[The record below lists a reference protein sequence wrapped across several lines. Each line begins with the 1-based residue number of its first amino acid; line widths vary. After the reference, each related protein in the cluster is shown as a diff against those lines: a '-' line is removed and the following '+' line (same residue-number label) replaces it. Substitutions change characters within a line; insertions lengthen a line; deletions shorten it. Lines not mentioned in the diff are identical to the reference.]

1 MFLPDYLSYSA
12 VNSYEECPR
21 QWYLRYARRARPR
34 QAWFFA
40 MGSAVHKSIEA
51 YLGDG
56 EVPEFT
62 SIFYPLVADQMK
74 LDPDIAN
81 WLHAGSSTDPVVKGK
96 AVELGKVCVERAVK
110 FLEDMD
116 VWEVEYKVKTRLPG
130 CDVPVLAYIDILGEH
145 RKHGPLIVDWKS
157 GKSKPKNNFQLETYK
172 ALLEYNAHSLGGVAY
187 GNSFNGYWGMLHPD
201 ASPKT
206 DRGRFVDL
214 DYVSPEEVGAR
225 YQRAYEGMK
234 KKVYAGQKKFGC
246 KFCIQQ
252 DNCQIN
258 AGLTPRAK
266 HYDKA
271 DEEGYPF

>member
-1 MFLPDYLSYSA
+1 MFLPSYLSYSQ
-12 VNSYEECPR
+12 VNQYEECPR
-21 QWYLRYARRARPR
+21 AWYLSRARKGKPR
-34 QAWFFA
+34 GAWFFSL
-40 MGSAVHKSIEA
+40 GGAVHKSIEA
-51 YLGDG
+51 YLDDGD
-56 EVPEFT
+56 VPEFT

-74 LDPDIAN
+74 IDPDVDS
-81 WLHAGSSTDPVVKGK
+81 WLHAGSAQEPVIKEK
-96 AVELGKVCVERAVK
+96 AVEIGKVCVERAVK

-116 VWEVEYKVKTRLPG
+116 VWNVEEKFDLSLPG
-130 CDVPVLAYIDILGEH
+130 CEVPILAYIDILGEH

-157 GKSKPKNNFQLETYK
+157 GKSKPKNNFQLETYD
-172 ALLEYNAHSLGGVAY
+172 ALIQVA
-187 GNSFNGYWGMLHPD
+187 NPHPRIRFNGYWGMLHPD

-214 DYVSPEEVGAR
+214 SHVTPEEVGAR

-246 KFCIQQ
+246 SFCIQQ

-258 AGLTPRAK
+258 SGLTPRARY
-266 HYDKA
+266 YDKA

>member
-21 QWYLRYARRARPR
+21 AWYLRYARKAKPR

-40 MGSAVHKSIEA
+40 MGKAVHESIEA
-51 YLGDG
+51 YLADG
-56 EVPEFT
+56 NVPEFKDV
-62 SIFYPLVADQMK
+62 FYPLVAEQMK
-74 LDPDIAN
+74 IDPDVDS
-81 WLHAGSSTDPVVKGK
+81 WLHAGSVDDPVIKEK

-116 VWEVEYKVKTRLPG
+116 VWEVEYKIHASLPG
-130 CDVPVLAYIDILGEH
+130 CDVPILAYIDILGEH

-157 GKSKPKNNFQLETYK
+157 GKSKPKNNFQLETYS
-172 ALLEYNAHSLGGVAY
+172 ALTQVDPKYARAG
-187 GNSFNGYWGMLHPD
+187 FDGYWAMLHPD

-206 DRGRFVDL
+206 DRGRIVNLGGVAAL
-214 DYVSPEEVGAR
+214 DVGAR

-246 KFCIQQ
+246 SFCVQQ
-252 DNCQIN
+252 DNCLIN
-258 AGLTPRAK
+258 AGLTPRAR
-266 HYDKA
+266 YFDKA
-271 DEEGYPF
+271 EEEGYPF

>member
-21 QWYLRYARRARPR
+21 QWYLRYARKAKPR

-40 MGSAVHKSIEA
+40 MGSAVHQSIEA
-51 YLGDG
+51 YLGTGD
-56 EVPEFT
+56 VPEFT
-62 SIFYPLVADQMK
+62 SVFYPLVAEQMK
-74 LDPDIAN
+74 LDPDVDS
-81 WLHAGSSTDPVVKGK
+81 WLHAGSAQDPVIKDK

-110 FLEDMD
+110 FLEDVD
-116 VWEVEYKVKTRLPG
+116 VWEVEYKIKTSLPG
-130 CDVPVLAYIDILGEH
+130 CDVPVIAFIDILGEH

-157 GKSKPKNNFQLETYK
+157 GKTKPKNIFQLETYS
-172 ALLEYNAHSLGGVAY
+172 ALLRAEGRGDWDYDPR
-187 GNSFNGYWGMLHPD
+187 SFNGYWGMLHPD

-206 DRGRFVDL
+206 DRGRLVDL
-214 DYVSPEEVGAR
+214 SHVSPEDVGAR

-246 KFCIQQ
+246 SFCIQQ

-258 AGLTPRAK
+258 SGLTPRARY
-266 HYDKA
+266 YDKA

>member
-21 QWYLRYARRARPR
+21 AWYLRYARKAKPR

-62 SIFYPLVADQMK
+62 SIFYPLVADQMEK
-74 LDPDIAN
+74 DPDIGS
-81 WLHAGSSTDPVVKGK
+81 WLHAGSSTEPIIKQA
-96 AVELGKVCVERAVK
+96 AVDLGKVCVERAVK

-116 VWEVEYKVKTRLPG
+116 VWEVEYSLKLRLPG
-130 CDVPVLAYIDILGEH
+130 CDVPILAYIDILGEH

-157 GKSKPKNNFQLETYK
+157 GKSKPKNTFQLESYS
-172 ALLEYNAHSLGGVAY
+172 ALTLVSNSWKGVR
-187 GNSFNGYWGMLHPD
+187 FNGYWAMLHPD

-206 DRGRFVDL
+206 DRGRLVDL
-214 DYVSPEEVGAR
+214 SHVTPEEIGAR

-246 KFCIQQ
+246 QFCIQQ
-252 DNCQIN
+252 DNCKIN
-258 AGLTPRAK
+258 AGLTPRSK
-266 HYDKA
+266 YYDKA

>member
-21 QWYLRYARRARPR
+21 AWYLRYARKAKPR

-40 MGSAVHKSIEA
+40 MGKAVHSSIET
-51 YLGDG
+51 YLDDG
-56 EVPEFT
+56 NVPEFT
-62 SIFYPLVADQMK
+62 DVFYPLVAEQMK
-74 LDPDIAN
+74 IDPDISN
-81 WLHAGSSTDPVVKGK
+81 WLHAGSKDDPVIKGK
-96 AVELGKVCVERAVK
+96 AVEIGKVCVERAVK

-116 VWEVEYKVKTRLPG
+116 VWNVEEKFHLSLPG
-130 CDVPVLAYIDILGEH
+130 CEVPILAFVDILGEH

-157 GKSKPKNNFQLETYK
+157 GKTKPKNIFQLETYD
-172 ALLEYNAHSLGGVAY
+172 ALIQVANPY
-187 GNSFNGYWGMLHPD
+187 PGIQFNGYWAMLHPD

-214 DYVSPEEVGAR
+214 SMVDPAVIGAR

-246 KFCIQQ
+246 SFCIQQ
-252 DNCQIN
+252 DNCLIN
-258 AGLTPRAK
+258 AGLTPRAR
-266 HYDKA
+266 YFDKA
-271 DEEGYPF
+271 EEEGYPF